1 MGKRKSKA
9 RVMKKE
15 KATVGTVFDC
25 LFCNHKQTVECK
37 MSVAMPPQRDADA
50 TRADTTRML
59 PLELNGSAPQQRHR

>member
-37 MSVAMPPQRDADA
+37 MSVAMLAGTLTSTAMRNED
-50 TRADTTRML
+50 RA
-59 PLELNGSAPQQRHR
+59 